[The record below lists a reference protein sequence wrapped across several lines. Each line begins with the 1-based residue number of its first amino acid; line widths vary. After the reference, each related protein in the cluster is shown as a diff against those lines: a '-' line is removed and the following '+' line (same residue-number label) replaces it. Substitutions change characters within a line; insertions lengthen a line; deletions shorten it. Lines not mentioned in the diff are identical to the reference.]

1 MATTQR
7 SSAWSNEREDAS
19 IDPAVIGYAGLFGVA
34 FMAATLLPAQSEL
47 LLAAMIAASRQDVAR
62 LLIVATTG
70 NVLGSTV
77 NWAIGR
83 FLASK
88 RDARWF
94 PVPARALARAE
105 RWYSRWGLWT
115 LLLSWV
121 PVVGDPLTLA
131 AGLLRAPIV
140 AFIAVVTIAKAARYV
155 FIAVAVLG
163 FAAR

>member
-1 MATTQR
+1 MAAIPK
-7 SSAWSNEREDAS
+7 SSAWFEERDGAS
-19 IDPAVIGYAGLFGVA
+19 FDWAVIGYFGLFGAA

-47 LLAAMIAASRQDVAR
+47 VLAAMIATGRQDVAI
-62 LLIVATTG
+62 LLIVATAG

-77 NWAIGR
+77 NWAVGR

-105 RWYSRWGLWT
+105 QWYSRWGLWT
-115 LLLSWV
+115 LLLAWL

-131 AGLLRAPIV
+131 AGLLRAPIA
-140 AFIAVVTIAKAARYV
+140 AFIAIVTIAKAARYV
-155 FIAVAVLG
+155 FIAAAVLG